1 MALNDKVM
9 FKLGTQAKIDKMIA
23 DKTGYSVGTFY
34 LTKDS
39 DRLYVGQATGLK
51 LLNKS
56 VQVVETTAGLETLT
70 ASWGADAK
78 SHKDDLAYI
87 SGTNVLAYF
96 NGTGWTQINP
106 DHNDQLKSVLIN
118 VEDAVKGAK
127 VTTEVTVGNIVKS
140 DAFTV
145 TGANGA
151 KVEKVKD
158 TNNIKITGDTYT
170 MAVNADTTGGKTND
184 VDIDLTSS
192 LGQAPSKVHLVGGK
206 NVTISKGTANN
217 TINIEAK
224 DTTLSE
230 GVASITS
237 TGKLTV
243 EITDTAAKSVS
254 PNVTLGAYLD
264 DGFHAIGGDAKETK
278 SQWPVY
284 TKAQVDDKFKTLN
297 PMRYRGTLG
306 SSGQHNITTDFK
318 LVDGLTDVSSGDMF
332 LVSGS
337 AKYGTDKTA
346 KSGDILIASGTEND
360 DGVFNGDH
368 PITWN
373 FIPSGDEQALDT
385 QYTFTVDKGTNTMTI
400 YSNLNGAE
408 NNVGKIQLLAG
419 SDIELSTTTNDEDP
433 DVKKGRNQLLTTIA
447 HAALFDA
454 TKNISKSTANLTQ
467 ANNTFNAIKNITVNK
482 NGHVTAIETETVNP
496 ITYTPGPGAVDAID
510 KGVKFSYSLNAGNE
524 AVTDENAYF
533 NLTSTTLSVTAA
545 SSATASVELL
555 WGEF

>member
-9 FKLGTQAKIDKMIA
+9 FKLGTQAKIDEMITK
-23 DKTGYSVGTFY
+23 KTGYSIGTFY

-56 VQVVETTAGLETLT
+56 VQVVETEEGLTALT
-70 ASWGADAK
+70 ASWGTDAL

-87 SGTNVLAYF
+87 SGKNILAYF

-106 DHNDQLKSVLIN
+106 DHNDQLKSVLVNI
-118 VEDAVKGAK
+118 EDTTKGAK
-127 VTTEVTVGNIVKS
+127 VTTEVEVGAITKS
-140 DAFTV
+140 DAFTI

-151 KVEKVKD
+151 KVERVD
-158 TNNIKITGDTYT
+158 GSNIKVTGDTYT
-170 MAVNADTTGGKTND
+170 MAVNADKTND

-192 LGQAPSKVHLVGGK
+192 LGQVASKVHVVGGT
-206 NVTISKGTANN
+206 NVTVSKGTAN
-217 TINIEAK
+217 TINIDAK

-230 GVASITS
+230 GVASITPA
-237 TGKLTV
+237 GELTI
-243 EITDTAAKSVS
+243 EITDTAGKSVS

-264 DGFHAIGGDAKETK
+264 DGFHAIGGNTTETK

-284 TKAQVDDKFKTLN
+284 TKTQVDDKFKTLN

-346 KSGDILIASGTEND
+346 KSGDVLIASGTEND
-360 DGVFNGDH
+360 DGVFDATY

-373 FIPSGDEQALDT
+373 YIPSGDDVALDT
-385 QYTFTVDKGTNTMTI
+385 NYVFTVDKTTNTMTI
-400 YSNLNGAE
+400 YSDVNGDE
-408 NNVGKIQLLAG
+408 NAVGKIQLIAG
-419 SDIELSTTTNDEDP
+419 SDIVLSTTTNDNGDNTG
-433 DVKKGRNQLLTTIA
+433 DKNQLLTTIA
-447 HAALFDA
+447 HAALFDV

-467 ANNTFNAIKNITVNK
+467 TNNTFNAIKNITVNK

-496 ITYTPGPGAVDAID
+496 ITYTPGPGAVESID
-510 KGVKFSYSLNAGNE
+510 NGVKLSYSLNANDE
-524 AVTDENAYF
+524 TVTNENAYF
-533 NLTSTTLSVTAA
+533 NLTSTTLAVTAA

>member
-9 FKLGTQAKIDKMIA
+9 FKLGTQAKIDEMITK
-23 DKTGYSVGTFY
+23 KTGYSVGTFY

-39 DRLYVGQATGLK
+39 DRLYIGQATGLK

-56 VQVVETTAGLETLT
+56 VQVVETEEGLTTLT
-70 ASWGADAK
+70 ASWGADK
-78 SHKDDLAYI
+78 LSHKDDLAYI
-87 SGTNVLAYF
+87 SGKNILAYF

-106 DHNDQLKSVLIN
+106 DHNDQLKSVLVN
-118 VEDAVKGAK
+118 VEDATKGAK
-127 VTTEVTVGNIVKS
+127 VTTEVEVGEITKS
-140 DAFTV
+140 DAFTI

-151 KVEKVKD
+151 KVEKVD
-158 TNNIKITGDTYT
+158 DSNNIKVTGDTYT
-170 MAVNADTTGGKTND
+170 MAVNADKDND

-192 LGQAPSKVHLVGGK
+192 LGQAASKVHIVGGN
-206 NVTISKGTANN
+206 NVTISKGTADN
-217 TINIEAK
+217 TINIAAT

-237 TGKLTV
+237 TGELTV
-243 EITDTAAKSVS
+243 EITDTAGKSVS

-264 DGFHAIGGDAKETK
+264 DGFHAIGGNTTETK

-284 TKAQVDDKFKTLN
+284 TKRQVDDKFKTLN

-306 SSGQHNITTDFK
+306 SSGQHNITADFN

-346 KSGDILIASGTEND
+346 KSGDILIASGTENN
-360 DGVFNGDH
+360 DGVFDSTH

-373 FIPSGDEQALDT
+373 FIPSGDEQRMDT
-385 QYTFTVDKGTNTMTI
+385 QYTFTVDKSTNTMTI
-400 YSNLNGAE
+400 YSNLNGTE
-408 NNVGKIQLLAG
+408 NDVGKIQLLAG
-419 SDIELSTTTNDEDP
+419 SDITLSTTTNDTPTGDG
-433 DVKKGRNQLLTTIA
+433 DKNQLLTTIA

-454 TKNISKSTANLTQ
+454 SKNISKSTANLTQ

-496 ITYTPGPGAVDAID
+496 ITYTPGLGTVEGID
-510 KGVKFSYSLNAGNE
+510 NGVKLSYSLNAGNE
-524 AVTDENAYF
+524 AVTNENAYF

>member
-9 FKLGTQAKIDKMIA
+9 FKLGTQAKIDQMITN
-23 DKTGYSVGTFY
+23 KTGYSVGTFY

-56 VQVVETTAGLETLT
+56 VQVVETEAGLESLT
-70 ASWGADAK
+70 ASWGTDAL

-87 SGTNVLAYF
+87 SGKNILAYF

-106 DHNDQLKSVLIN
+106 DHNDQLKSVLVN
-118 VEDAVKGAK
+118 VEDATKGAK
-127 VTTEVTVGNIVKS
+127 VTTEVEVGAITKS
-140 DAFTV
+140 DAFTI

-151 KVEKVKD
+151 KVERVD
-158 TNNIKITGDTYT
+158 GSNIKVTGDTYT
-170 MAVNADTTGGKTND
+170 MAVNTDKTND

-192 LGQAPSKVHLVGGK
+192 LGQAASKVHVVGGT
-206 NVTISKGTANN
+206 NVTVSKGAANN

-230 GVASITS
+230 GVASITP
-237 TGKLTV
+237 TGELTI
-243 EITDTAAKSVS
+243 EITDTAGKSVS

-264 DGFHAIGGDAKETK
+264 DGFHAIGGNTTKTK

-284 TKAQVDDKFKTLN
+284 TKDQVDDKFKTLN

-346 KSGDILIASGTEND
+346 KSGDVLIASGTEND
-360 DGVFNGDH
+360 NGVFDATY

-373 FIPSGDEQALDT
+373 YIPSGDDVALDT
-385 QYTFTVDKGTNTMTI
+385 NYVFTVDKTTNTMTI
-400 YSNLNGAE
+400 YSDVNGDE
-408 NNVGKIQLLAG
+408 NAVGKIQLIAG
-419 SDIELSTTTNDEDP
+419 SDIVLSTTTNDNGDNTG
-433 DVKKGRNQLLTTIA
+433 DKNQLLTTIA

-467 ANNTFNAIKNITVNK
+467 TSNTFNAIKNITVNK

-496 ITYTPGPGAVDAID
+496 ITYTPGPGAVEGID
-510 KGVKFSYSLNAGNE
+510 NGVKLSYSLNANDE
-524 AVTDENAYF
+524 TVTNENAYF
-533 NLTSTTLSVTAA
+533 NLTSTTLAVTAA

>member
-9 FKLGTQAKIDKMIA
+9 FKLGTQAKIDEMITK
-23 DKTGYSVGTFY
+23 KTGYSIGTFY

-56 VQVVETTAGLETLT
+56 VQVVETEEGLTTLT
-70 ASWGADAK
+70 ASWGADK
-78 SHKDDLAYI
+78 LSHKDDLAYI
-87 SGTNVLAYF
+87 SGKNILAYF

-106 DHNDQLKSVLIN
+106 DHNDQLKSVLVN
-118 VEDAVKGAK
+118 VEDATKGAK
-127 VTTEVTVGNIVKS
+127 VTTEVEVGEITKS
-140 DAFTV
+140 DAFTI

-151 KVEKVKD
+151 KVEKVD
-158 TNNIKITGDTYT
+158 DSNNIKVTGDTYT
-170 MAVNADTTGGKTND
+170 MAVNADKDND

-192 LGQAPSKVHLVGGK
+192 LGQAASKVHIVGGN
-206 NVTISKGTANN
+206 NVTISKGTADN
-217 TINIEAK
+217 TINIAAK

-243 EITDTAAKSVS
+243 EITDTAGKSVS

-264 DGFHAIGGDAKETK
+264 DGFHAIGGNTNETK

-284 TKAQVDDKFKTLN
+284 TKSQVDDKFKTLN

-306 SSGQHNITTDFK
+306 SSGQHNITTDFN
-318 LVDGLTDVSSGDMF
+318 LVDGLTDVSAGDMF

-337 AKYGTDKTA
+337 AKYGTNKTA
-346 KSGDILIASGTEND
+346 NSGDILIASGTENN
-360 DGVFNGDH
+360 DGVFDSTH

-373 FIPSGDEQALDT
+373 FIPSGDEQQLDT
-385 QYTFTVDKGTNTMTI
+385 QYTFTVDKSTNTMTI
-400 YSNLNGAE
+400 YSNLNGTD
-408 NNVGKIQLLAG
+408 NSVGKIQLLAG
-419 SDIELSTTTNDEDP
+419 SDITLSTTTNDTP
-433 DVKKGRNQLLTTIA
+433 DGGGDKNQLLTTIA

-454 TKNISKSTANLTQ
+454 SKNISKSTANLTQ

-496 ITYTPGPGAVDAID
+496 ITYTPGLGTVEGID
-510 KGVKFSYSLNAGNE
+510 NGVKLSYSLNAGNE
-524 AVTDENAYF
+524 AVTNENAYF

>member
-9 FKLGTQAKIDKMIA
+9 FKLGTQAKIDKMIT

-56 VQVVETTAGLETLT
+56 VQVVETEAGLESLT
-70 ASWGADAK
+70 ASWGTDAL

-87 SGTNVLAYF
+87 SGKNILAYF

-106 DHNDQLKSVLIN
+106 DHNDQLKSVLVN
-118 VEDAVKGAK
+118 VEDATKGAK
-127 VTTEVTVGNIVKS
+127 VTTEVEVGAITKS
-140 DAFTV
+140 DAFTI

-151 KVEKVKD
+151 KVERVD
-158 TNNIKITGDTYT
+158 GNNIKVTGDTYT
-170 MAVNADTTGGKTND
+170 MAVNADKTND

-192 LGQAPSKVHLVGGK
+192 LGQAASKVHVVGGT
-206 NVTISKGTANN
+206 NVTVSKGTANN

-230 GVASITS
+230 GVASITPA
-237 TGKLTV
+237 GELTI
-243 EITDTAAKSVS
+243 EITDTAGKSVS

-264 DGFHAIGGDAKETK
+264 DGFHAIGGNTDETK

-284 TKAQVDDKFKTLN
+284 TKDQVDDKFKTLN

-346 KSGDILIASGTEND
+346 KSGDVLIASGTEND
-360 DGVFNGDH
+360 NGVFDATH

-373 FIPSGDEQALDT
+373 YVPSGDDIVLDT
-385 QYTFTVDKGTNTMTI
+385 KYVFTVDKTTNTMTI
-400 YSNLNGAE
+400 YSNVNDNE
-408 NNVGKIQLLAG
+408 NAVGKIQLIAG
-419 SDIELSTTTNDEDP
+419 SDIVLSTTTNDND
-433 DVKKGRNQLLTTIA
+433 DNTGDKNQLLTTIA

-454 TKNISKSTANLTQ
+454 TKNISKSTANLIQTS
-467 ANNTFNAIKNITVNK
+467 NTFNAIKNITVNK
-482 NGHVTAIETETVNP
+482 NGHVTSIETETVNP
-496 ITYTPGPGAVDAID
+496 ITYTPGLGAVEGID
-510 KGVKFSYSLNAGNE
+510 NGVKLSYSLNANDE
-524 AVTDENAYF
+524 NVTNKNAYF
-533 NLTSTTLSVTAA
+533 NLTSTTLAVTAA

>member
-9 FKLGTQAKIDKMIA
+9 FKLGTQAKIDEMITK
-23 DKTGYSVGTFY
+23 KTGYSVGTFY

-56 VQVVETTAGLETLT
+56 VQVVETQAGLETLT
-70 ASWGADAK
+70 ASWGTDAA

-87 SGTNVLAYF
+87 SGQNILAYF
-96 NGTGWTQINP
+96 NGKGWTQINP
-106 DHNDQLKSVLIN
+106 DNNDQLKSVLVN
-118 VEDAVKGAK
+118 VEDATKGAK
-127 VTTEVTVGNIVKS
+127 VTTEVTVGEIVKS
-140 DAFTV
+140 DAFTI

-151 KVEKVKD
+151 KVERVD
-158 TNNIKITGDTYT
+158 GNNIKVTGDTYT

-237 TGKLTV
+237 AGKLTV
-243 EITDTAAKSVS
+243 EITDTAGKSVS

-264 DGFHAIGGDAKETK
+264 DGFHAIGGDTKETK

-284 TKAQVDDKFKTLN
+284 TKDQVDDKFKTLN

-306 SSGQHNITTDFK
+306 DAGQHNITIDFK
-318 LVDGLTDVSSGDMF
+318 LVDGLTDVSAGDMF

-360 DGVFNGDH
+360 DGVFDGDH

-385 QYTFTVDKGTNTMTI
+385 RYIFTVDKSTNTMTI

-454 TKNISKSTANLTQ
+454 TKNISNSTANLIQTK
-467 ANNTFNAIKNITVNK
+467 NTFNAIKNITVNK
-482 NGHVTAIETETVNP
+482 NGHVTAIETETVTP
-496 ITYTPGPGAVDAID
+496 ITYTPGLGAVDAID
-510 KGVKFSYSLNAGNE
+510 NGVKLSYSLNANDE
-524 AVTDENAYF
+524 AVTNKDAYF

>member
-9 FKLGTQAKIDKMIA
+9 FKLGTQAKIDEMITK
-23 DKTGYSVGTFY
+23 KTGYSIGTFY

-39 DRLYVGQATGLK
+39 DRLYIGQATGLK

-56 VQVVETTAGLETLT
+56 VQVVDTEEGLTTLT
-70 ASWGADAK
+70 ASWGADK
-78 SHKDDLAYI
+78 LSHKDDLAYI
-87 SGTNVLAYF
+87 SGKNILAYF

-106 DHNDQLKSVLIN
+106 DHNDQLKSVLVN
-118 VEDAVKGAK
+118 VEDATKGAK
-127 VTTEVTVGNIVKS
+127 VTTEVEVGEITKS
-140 DAFTV
+140 DAFTI

-151 KVEKVKD
+151 KVEKVD
-158 TNNIKITGDTYT
+158 NSNNIKVTGDTYT
-170 MAVNADTTGGKTND
+170 MAVNADKDND

-192 LGQAPSKVHLVGGK
+192 LGQDASKVHIVGGK
-206 NVTISKGTANN
+206 NVTVSKGTGN
-217 TINIEAK
+217 TINIAAT

-230 GVASITS
+230 GVASITP
-237 TGKLTV
+237 TGELTI
-243 EITDTAAKSVS
+243 EITDTAGKSVS

-264 DGFHAIGGDAKETK
+264 DGFHAIGGNTTETK

-284 TKAQVDDKFKTLN
+284 TKRQVDDKFKTLN

-306 SSGQHNITTDFK
+306 SSGQHNITADFN
-318 LVDGLTDVSSGDMF
+318 LVDGLTDVSAGDMF

-346 KSGDILIASGTEND
+346 KSGDILIASGTENN
-360 DGVFNGDH
+360 DGVFDSTH

-373 FIPSGDEQALDT
+373 FIPSGDEQRMDT
-385 QYTFTVDKGTNTMTI
+385 QYTFTVDKSTNTMTI
-400 YSNLNGAE
+400 YSNLNGTE
-408 NNVGKIQLLAG
+408 NDVGKIQLLAG
-419 SDIELSTTTNDEDP
+419 SDITLSTTTNDTP
-433 DVKKGRNQLLTTIA
+433 DGGGDKNQLLTTIA

-454 TKNISKSTANLTQ
+454 SKNISKSTANLTQ

-496 ITYTPGPGAVDAID
+496 ITYTPGLGAVDAID
-510 KGVKFSYSLNAGNE
+510 NGVKFSYSLNAGNE
-524 AVTDENAYF
+524 AVTNENAYF

>member
-9 FKLGTQAKIDKMIA
+9 FKLGTQAKIDEMITK
-23 DKTGYSVGTFY
+23 KTGYSIGTFY

-56 VQVVETTAGLETLT
+56 VQVVETEEGLTTLT
-70 ASWGADAK
+70 ASWGADK
-78 SHKDDLAYI
+78 LSHKDDLAYI
-87 SGTNVLAYF
+87 SGKNILAYF

-106 DHNDQLKSVLIN
+106 DHNDQLKSVLVN
-118 VEDAVKGAK
+118 VEDATKGAK
-127 VTTEVTVGNIVKS
+127 VTTEVEVGEITKS
-140 DAFTV
+140 DAFTI

-151 KVEKVKD
+151 KVEKVD
-158 TNNIKITGDTYT
+158 DSNNIKVTGDTYT
-170 MAVNADTTGGKTND
+170 MAVNADKNND

-192 LGQAPSKVHLVGGK
+192 LGQAASKVHIVGGN
-206 NVTISKGTANN
+206 NVTISKGTADN
-217 TINIEAK
+217 TINIAAK

-237 TGKLTV
+237 TGELTV
-243 EITDTAAKSVS
+243 EITDTAGKSVS

-264 DGFHAIGGDAKETK
+264 DGFHAIGGNTTETK

-284 TKAQVDDKFKTLN
+284 TKRQVDDKFKTLN

-306 SSGQHNITTDFK
+306 SSGQHNITADFN

-346 KSGDILIASGTEND
+346 KSGDILIASGTENN
-360 DGVFNGDH
+360 DGVFDNTH

-373 FIPSGDEQALDT
+373 FIPSGDDQELDT
-385 QYTFTVDKGTNTMTI
+385 QYTFTVDKSTNTMTI
-400 YSNLNGAE
+400 YSNLNGTD
-408 NNVGKIQLLAG
+408 NSVGKIQLLAG
-419 SDIELSTTTNDEDP
+419 SDITLSTTTNDTP
-433 DVKKGRNQLLTTIA
+433 DGGGDKNQLLTTIA

-454 TKNISKSTANLTQ
+454 SKNISKSTANLTQ

-496 ITYTPGPGAVDAID
+496 ITYTPGLGTVEGID
-510 KGVKFSYSLNAGNE
+510 NGVKLSYSLNAGNE
-524 AVTDENAYF
+524 AVTNENAYF

>member
-9 FKLGTQAKIDKMIA
+9 FKLGTQAKIDEMITK
-23 DKTGYSVGTFY
+23 KTGYSVGTFY

-56 VQVVETTAGLETLT
+56 VQVVETEEGLTTLT
-70 ASWGADAK
+70 ARWGTDAL

-87 SGTNVLAYF
+87 SGKNILAYF

-106 DHNDQLKSVLIN
+106 DHNDQLKSVLVN
-118 VEDAVKGAK
+118 VEDATKGVK
-127 VTTEVTVGNIVKS
+127 VTTEVEVGAITKS
-140 DAFTV
+140 DAFTI

-151 KVEKVKD
+151 KVERVD
-158 TNNIKITGDTYT
+158 GSNIKVTGDTYT
-170 MAVNADTTGGKTND
+170 MAVNADKTND

-192 LGQAPSKVHLVGGK
+192 LGQAASKVHVVGGT
-206 NVTISKGTANN
+206 NVTVSKGTAN
-217 TINIEAK
+217 TINIDAK

-230 GVASITS
+230 GVASITPA
-237 TGKLTV
+237 GELTI
-243 EITDTAAKSVS
+243 EITDTAGKSVS

-264 DGFHAIGGDAKETK
+264 DGFHAIGGNTTETK

-284 TKAQVDDKFKTLN
+284 TKTQVDDKFKTLN

-306 SSGQHNITTDFK
+306 PSGQHNITTDFK

-332 LVSGS
+332 LVSGDT
-337 AKYGTDKTA
+337 KYGTDKTA

-360 DGVFNGDH
+360 DGVFDTTH

-373 FIPSGDEQALDT
+373 YIPSGDDAALDT
-385 QYTFTVDKGTNTMTI
+385 NYVFTVDKTTNTMTI
-400 YSNLNGAE
+400 YSDVNGDE
-408 NNVGKIQLLAG
+408 NPVGKIQLIAG
-419 SDIELSTTTNDEDP
+419 SDIVLSTTTNDNGNNTGD
-433 DVKKGRNQLLTTIA
+433 KNQLLTTIA

-467 ANNTFNAIKNITVNK
+467 TNNTFNAIKNITVNK

-496 ITYTPGPGAVDAID
+496 ITYTPGPGAVESID
-510 KGVKFSYSLNAGNE
+510 NGVKLSYSLNANDE
-524 AVTDENAYF
+524 TVTNENAYF
-533 NLTSTTLSVTAA
+533 NLTSTTLAVTAA

>member
-9 FKLGTQAKIDKMIA
+9 FKLGTQAKIDEMITK
-23 DKTGYSVGTFY
+23 KTGYSVGTFY

-56 VQVVETTAGLETLT
+56 VQVVETEEGLTTLT
-70 ASWGADAK
+70 ASWGTDAL

-87 SGTNVLAYF
+87 SGKNILAYF

-106 DHNDQLKSVLIN
+106 DHNDQLKSVLVN
-118 VEDAVKGAK
+118 VEDATKGAK
-127 VTTEVTVGNIVKS
+127 VTTEVEVGAITKS
-140 DAFTV
+140 DAFTI

-151 KVEKVKD
+151 KVERVD
-158 TNNIKITGDTYT
+158 GSNIKVTGDTYT
-170 MAVNADTTGGKTND
+170 MAVNADKTND

-192 LGQAPSKVHLVGGK
+192 LGQAASKVHVVGGT
-206 NVTISKGTANN
+206 NVTVSKGTAN
-217 TINIEAK
+217 TINIDAK

-230 GVASITS
+230 GVASITPA
-237 TGKLTV
+237 GELTI
-243 EITDTAAKSVS
+243 EITDTAGKSVS

-264 DGFHAIGGDAKETK
+264 DGFHAIGGNTIETK

-284 TKAQVDDKFKTLN
+284 TKTQVDDKFKTLN

-306 SSGQHNITTDFK
+306 PSGQHNITTDFK

-332 LVSGS
+332 LVSGDT
-337 AKYGTDKTA
+337 KYGTDKTA

-360 DGVFNGDH
+360 DGVFDTTH

-373 FIPSGDEQALDT
+373 YVPSGDDVALDT
-385 QYTFTVDKGTNTMTI
+385 NYVFTVDKTTNTMTI
-400 YSNLNGAE
+400 YSDVNGDE
-408 NNVGKIQLLAG
+408 NPVGKIQLIAG
-419 SDIELSTTTNDEDP
+419 SDIVLSTTTNDNGNNTGD
-433 DVKKGRNQLLTTIA
+433 KNQLLTTIA

-467 ANNTFNAIKNITVNK
+467 TSNTFNAIKNITVNK

-496 ITYTPGPGAVDAID
+496 ITYTPGPGAVEGID
-510 KGVKFSYSLNAGNE
+510 NGVKLSYSLNANDE
-524 AVTDENAYF
+524 TVTNENAYF
-533 NLTSTTLSVTAA
+533 NLTSTTLAVTAA

>member
-9 FKLGTQAKIDKMIA
+9 FKLGTQAKIDEMITK
-23 DKTGYSVGTFY
+23 KTGYSIGTFY

-56 VQVVETTAGLETLT
+56 VQVVETEEGLTTLT
-70 ASWGADAK
+70 ASWGADK
-78 SHKDDLAYI
+78 LSHKDDLAYI
-87 SGTNVLAYF
+87 SGKNILAYF

-106 DHNDQLKSVLIN
+106 DHNDQLKSVLVN
-118 VEDAVKGAK
+118 VEDATKGAK
-127 VTTEVTVGNIVKS
+127 VTTEVEVGEITKS
-140 DAFTV
+140 DAFTI

-151 KVEKVKD
+151 KVEKVD
-158 TNNIKITGDTYT
+158 DSNNIKVTGDTYT
-170 MAVNADTTGGKTND
+170 MAVNADKDND

-192 LGQAPSKVHLVGGK
+192 LGQAASKVHIVGDN
-206 NVTISKGTANN
+206 NVTISKGTADN
-217 TINIEAK
+217 TINIAAK

-237 TGKLTV
+237 TGELTV
-243 EITDTAAKSVS
+243 EITDTAGKSVS

-264 DGFHAIGGDAKETK
+264 DGFHAIGGNTTETK

-284 TKAQVDDKFKTLN
+284 TKRQVDDKFKTLN

-306 SSGQHNITTDFK
+306 SSGQHNITADFN

-346 KSGDILIASGTEND
+346 KSGDILIASGTENN
-360 DGVFNGDH
+360 DGVFDNTH

-373 FIPSGDEQALDT
+373 FIPSGDDQELDT
-385 QYTFTVDKGTNTMTI
+385 QYTFTVDKSTNTMTI
-400 YSNLNGAE
+400 YSNLNGTD
-408 NNVGKIQLLAG
+408 NSVGKIQLLAG
-419 SDIELSTTTNDEDP
+419 SDITLSTTTNDTP
-433 DVKKGRNQLLTTIA
+433 DGGGDKNQLLTTIA

-454 TKNISKSTANLTQ
+454 SKNISKSTANLTQ

-496 ITYTPGPGAVDAID
+496 VTYTPGLGAVEGID
-510 KGVKFSYSLNAGNE
+510 NGVKLSYSLNAGNE
-524 AVTDENAYF
+524 AVTNENAYF

>member
-9 FKLGTQAKIDKMIA
+9 FKLGTQAKIDEMIIK
-23 DKTGYSVGTFY
+23 KTGYSVGTFY

-56 VQVVETTAGLETLT
+56 VQVVETQAGLETLT
-70 ASWGADAK
+70 ASWGTDAA

-87 SGTNVLAYF
+87 SGQNILAYF
-96 NGTGWTQINP
+96 NGKGWTQINP
-106 DHNDQLKSVLIN
+106 DNNDQLKSVLVN
-118 VEDAVKGAK
+118 VEDATKGAK
-127 VTTEVTVGNIVKS
+127 VTTEVTVGEIVKS
-140 DAFTV
+140 DAFTI

-151 KVEKVKD
+151 KVERVD
-158 TNNIKITGDTYT
+158 GNNIKVTGDTYT

-237 TGKLTV
+237 AGKLTV
-243 EITDTAAKSVS
+243 EITDTAGKSVS

-264 DGFHAIGGDAKETK
+264 DGFHAIGGDTKETK

-284 TKAQVDDKFKTLN
+284 TKDQVDDKFKTLN

-306 SSGQHNITTDFK
+306 DAGQHNITIDFK
-318 LVDGLTDVSSGDMF
+318 LVDGLTDVSAGDMF

-360 DGVFNGDH
+360 DGVFDGDH

-385 QYTFTVDKGTNTMTI
+385 RYIFTVDKSTNTMTI

-454 TKNISKSTANLTQ
+454 TKNISNSTANLIQTK
-467 ANNTFNAIKNITVNK
+467 NTFNAIKNITVNK
-482 NGHVTAIETETVNP
+482 NGHVTAIETETVTP
-496 ITYTPGPGAVDAID
+496 ITYTPGLGAVDAID
-510 KGVKFSYSLNAGNE
+510 NGVKLSYSLNANDE
-524 AVTDENAYF
+524 AVTNKDAYF

>member
-9 FKLGTQAKIDKMIA
+9 FKLGTQAKIDEMITK
-23 DKTGYSVGTFY
+23 KTGYSVGTFY

-39 DRLYVGQATGLK
+39 DRLYIGQATGLK

-56 VQVVETTAGLETLT
+56 VQVVETEEGLTTLT
-70 ASWGADAK
+70 ASWGADK
-78 SHKDDLAYI
+78 LSHKDDLAYI
-87 SGTNVLAYF
+87 SGKNILAYF

-106 DHNDQLKSVLIN
+106 DHNDQLKSVLVN
-118 VEDAVKGAK
+118 VEDATKGAK
-127 VTTEVTVGNIVKS
+127 VTTEVEVGEITKS
-140 DAFTV
+140 DAFTI

-151 KVEKVKD
+151 KVEKVD
-158 TNNIKITGDTYT
+158 DSNNIKVTGDTYT
-170 MAVNADTTGGKTND
+170 MAVNADKDND

-192 LGQAPSKVHLVGGK
+192 LGQAASKVHIVGGN
-206 NVTISKGTANN
+206 NVTISKGTADN
-217 TINIEAK
+217 TINIAAK

-237 TGKLTV
+237 TGELTV
-243 EITDTAAKSVS
+243 EITDTAGKSVS

-264 DGFHAIGGDAKETK
+264 DGFHAIGGNTTETK

-284 TKAQVDDKFKTLN
+284 TKRQVDDKFKTLN

-306 SSGQHNITTDFK
+306 SSGQHNITADFN
-318 LVDGLTDVSSGDMF
+318 LVDGLTDVSAGDMF

-346 KSGDILIASGTEND
+346 KSGDILIASGTENN
-360 DGVFNGDH
+360 DGVFDSTH

-373 FIPSGDEQALDT
+373 FIPSGDDQELDT
-385 QYTFTVDKGTNTMTI
+385 QYTFTVDKSTNTMTI
-400 YSNLNGAE
+400 YSNLNGTD
-408 NNVGKIQLLAG
+408 NSVGKIQLLAG
-419 SDIELSTTTNDEDP
+419 SDITLSTTTNDTP
-433 DVKKGRNQLLTTIA
+433 DGGGDKNQLLTTIA

-454 TKNISKSTANLTQ
+454 SKNISKSTANLTQ

-524 AVTDENAYF
+524 AVTDKDAYF

>member
-9 FKLGTQAKIDKMIA
+9 FKLGTQAKIDEMITK
-23 DKTGYSVGTFY
+23 KTGYSIGTFY

-56 VQVVETTAGLETLT
+56 VQVVETEEGLTTLT
-70 ASWGADAK
+70 ASWGADK
-78 SHKDDLAYI
+78 LSHKDDLAYI
-87 SGTNVLAYF
+87 SGKNILAYF

-106 DHNDQLKSVLIN
+106 DHNDQLKSVLVN
-118 VEDAVKGAK
+118 VEDATKGAK
-127 VTTEVTVGNIVKS
+127 VTTEVEVGEITKS
-140 DAFTV
+140 DAFTI

-151 KVEKVKD
+151 KVEKVD
-158 TNNIKITGDTYT
+158 DSNNIKVTGDTYT
-170 MAVNADTTGGKTND
+170 MAVNADKDND

-192 LGQAPSKVHLVGGK
+192 LGQAASKVHIVGGN
-206 NVTISKGTANN
+206 NVTISKGTADN
-217 TINIEAK
+217 TINIAAK

-237 TGKLTV
+237 TGELTV
-243 EITDTAAKSVS
+243 EITDTAGKSVS

-264 DGFHAIGGDAKETK
+264 DGFHAIGGNTTETK

-284 TKAQVDDKFKTLN
+284 TKRQVDDKFKTLN

-306 SSGQHNITTDFK
+306 SSGQHNITADFN

-346 KSGDILIASGTEND
+346 KSGDILIASGTENN
-360 DGVFNGDH
+360 DGVFDNTH

-373 FIPSGDEQALDT
+373 FIPSDDDQKLNT
-385 QYTFTVDKGTNTMTI
+385 QYTFTVDKSTNTMTI
-400 YSNLNGAE
+400 YSNLNGTD
-408 NNVGKIQLLAG
+408 NSVGKIQLLAG
-419 SDIELSTTTNDEDP
+419 SDITLSTTTNDTP
-433 DVKKGRNQLLTTIA
+433 DGGGDKNQLLTTIA

-454 TKNISKSTANLTQ
+454 SKNISKSTANLTQ

-496 ITYTPGPGAVDAID
+496 VTYTPGLGAVEGID
-510 KGVKFSYSLNAGNE
+510 NGVKLSYSLNAGNE
-524 AVTDENAYF
+524 AVTNENAYF

>member
-9 FKLGTQAKIDKMIA
+9 FKLGTQAKIDKMIT
-23 DKTGYSVGTFY
+23 DKSGYDVGTFY

-56 VQVVETTAGLETLT
+56 VQVVETEAGLESLT
-70 ASWGADAK
+70 ASWGTDAL

-87 SGTNVLAYF
+87 SGKNILAYF
-96 NGTGWTQINP
+96 NGKGWTQINP
-106 DHNDQLKSVLIN
+106 DHNDQLQSVLVN
-118 VEDAVKGAK
+118 VEDATKGAK
-127 VTTEVTVGNIVKS
+127 VTTEVTVGEIVKS
-140 DAFTV
+140 DAVTI

-151 KVEKVKD
+151 KVESA
-158 TNNIKITGDTYT
+158 NNGKTVAITGDTYT
-170 MAVNADTTGGKTND
+170 MAVNADKTND
-184 VDIDLTSS
+184 VDIDLTSA
-192 LGQAPSKVHLVGGK
+192 LGQAPSKVHIVGGT
-206 NVTISKGTANN
+206 NVTVSKGTANN
-217 TINIEAK
+217 TINIDAK

-230 GVASITS
+230 GVASITPA
-237 TGKLTV
+237 GELTI
-243 EITDTAAKSVS
+243 EITDTAGKSVS

-264 DGFHAIGGDAKETK
+264 DGFHAIGGNTTETK

-284 TKAQVDDKFKTLN
+284 TKTQVDDKFKTLN

-346 KSGDILIASGTEND
+346 KSGDVLIASGTEND
-360 DGVFNGDH
+360 NGVFDATY

-373 FIPSGDEQALDT
+373 YIPSGDDAALDT
-385 QYTFTVDKGTNTMTI
+385 NYVFTVDKTTNTMTI
-400 YSNLNGAE
+400 YSDVNGDE
-408 NNVGKIQLLAG
+408 NAVGKIQLIAG
-419 SDIELSTTTNDEDP
+419 SDIVLSTTTNDNGDNTG
-433 DVKKGRNQLLTTIA
+433 DKNQLLTTIA

-467 ANNTFNAIKNITVNK
+467 TNNTFNAIKNITVNK

-496 ITYTPGPGAVDAID
+496 ITYTPGPGAVEGID
-510 KGVKFSYSLNAGNE
+510 NGVKLSYSLNANDE
-524 AVTDENAYF
+524 TVTNENAYF
-533 NLTSTTLSVTAA
+533 NLTSTTLAVTAA

>member
-9 FKLGTQAKIDKMIA
+9 FKLGTQAKIDKMIT
-23 DKTGYSVGTFY
+23 DKTGYSIGTFY

-56 VQVVETTAGLETLT
+56 VQVVETEAGLESLT
-70 ASWGADAK
+70 ASWGTDAL

-87 SGTNVLAYF
+87 SGKNILAYF

-106 DHNDQLKSVLIN
+106 DHNDQLKSVLVN
-118 VEDAVKGAK
+118 VEDATKGAK
-127 VTTEVTVGNIVKS
+127 VTTEVEVGAITKS
-140 DAFTV
+140 DAFTI

-151 KVEKVKD
+151 KVERVD
-158 TNNIKITGDTYT
+158 GNNIKVTGDTYT
-170 MAVNADTTGGKTND
+170 MAVNADKTND

-192 LGQAPSKVHLVGGK
+192 LGQAASKVHVVGGT
-206 NVTISKGTANN
+206 NVTVSKGTANN

-230 GVASITS
+230 GVASITPA
-237 TGKLTV
+237 GELTI
-243 EITDTAAKSVS
+243 EITDTAGKSVS

-264 DGFHAIGGDAKETK
+264 DGFHAIGGNTDETK

-284 TKAQVDDKFKTLN
+284 TKDQVDDKFKTLN

-346 KSGDILIASGTEND
+346 KSGDVLIASGTEND
-360 DGVFNGDH
+360 NGVFDATH

-373 FIPSGDEQALDT
+373 YVPSGDDAALDT
-385 QYTFTVDKGTNTMTI
+385 NYVFTVDKTTNTMTI
-400 YSNLNGAE
+400 YSDVNGDE
-408 NNVGKIQLLAG
+408 NAVGKIQLIAG
-419 SDIELSTTTNDEDP
+419 SDIVVSTTTNDNGNNTGD
-433 DVKKGRNQLLTTIA
+433 KNQLLTTIA

-467 ANNTFNAIKNITVNK
+467 TSNTFNAIKNITVNK

-496 ITYTPGPGAVDAID
+496 ITYTPGPGAVEGID
-510 KGVKFSYSLNAGNE
+510 NGVKLSYSLNANDE
-524 AVTDENAYF
+524 TVTNENAYF
-533 NLTSTTLSVTAA
+533 NLTSTTLAVTAA

>member
-9 FKLGTQAKIDKMIA
+9 FKLGTQAKIDQMITS
-23 DKTGYSVGTFY
+23 KTGYSVGTFY

-56 VQVVETTAGLETLT
+56 VQVVETEAGLESLT
-70 ASWGADAK
+70 ASWGTDAL

-87 SGTNVLAYF
+87 SGKNILAYF
-96 NGTGWTQINP
+96 NGKGWTQINP
-106 DHNDQLKSVLIN
+106 DHNDQLQSVLVN
-118 VEDAVKGAK
+118 VEDATKGAK
-127 VTTEVTVGNIVKS
+127 VTTEITVGDIVKS

-145 TGANGA
+145 AGANGA
-151 KVEKVKD
+151 KVERVD
-158 TNNIKITGDTYT
+158 GNNIKVTGDTYT
-170 MAVNADTTGGKTND
+170 MTVNADKTND

-192 LGQAPSKVHLVGGK
+192 LGQAPSKVHLVGGN
-206 NVTISKGTANN
+206 NVTVSKGTADN
-217 TINIEAK
+217 TINIAAR
-224 DTTLSE
+224 DTTLSA
-230 GVASITS
+230 GVSSIDN
-237 TGKLTV
+237 TGKLTI
-243 EITDTAAKSVS
+243 EFSDTAGNNPST
-254 PNVTLGAYLD
+254 NVTLGAYLD
-264 DGFHAIGGDAKETK
+264 DGFHAIGGKANETK

-284 TKAQVDDKFKTLN
+284 TKSQVDDKFKTLN

-306 SSGQHNITTDFK
+306 DAGQHNITTDFK
-318 LVDGLTDVSSGDMF
+318 LVDGLTDVSAGDMF

-337 AKYGTDKTA
+337 AKYETGKSA

-360 DGVFNGDH
+360 DGVFDSTH

-373 FIPSGDEQALDT
+373 FIPSGDEQTLDT
-385 QYTFTVDKGTNTMTI
+385 QYTFTVDKSTNTMTI

-433 DVKKGRNQLLTTIA
+433 DIKKGRNQLLTTIA

-510 KGVKFSYSLNAGNE
+510 KGVKFSYSLKAGDE

-533 NLTSTTLSVTAA
+533 NLTSTTLSVTAT

>member
-39 DRLYVGQATGLK
+39 DRLYIGQATGLK

-56 VQVVETTAGLETLT
+56 VQVVETEAGLESLT
-70 ASWGADAK
+70 ASWGTDAR

-87 SGTNVLAYF
+87 SGKNILAYF

-106 DHNDQLKSVLIN
+106 DHNDQLQSVLVN
-118 VEDAVKGAK
+118 VEDAIKGAK
-127 VTTEVTVGNIVKS
+127 VTTEVTVGSIVKS
-140 DAFTV
+140 DTFTV

-151 KVEKVKD
+151 KVERVD
-158 TNNIKITGDTYT
+158 GNNIKITGDTYT
-170 MAVNADTTGGKTND
+170 MAVNADKTND

-192 LGQAPSKVHLVGGK
+192 LGQAPSKVHLVGGN
-206 NVTISKGTANN
+206 NVTVSKGTADN
-217 TINIEAK
+217 TINIAAT

-230 GVASITS
+230 GVSSIDN
-237 TGKLTV
+237 TGKLTI
-243 EITDTAAKSVS
+243 EFSDTAGNNPST
-254 PNVTLGAYLD
+254 NVTLGAYLD
-264 DGFHAIGGDAKETK
+264 DGFHAIGGNTEETK

-284 TKAQVDDKFKTLN
+284 TKNQVDDKFKTLN

-306 SSGQHNITTDFK
+306 SSGQHDITTDFN

-337 AKYGTDKTA
+337 AKYGTGKTA

-360 DGVFNGDH
+360 DGVFDGTH

-385 QYTFTVDKGTNTMTI
+385 QYTFTVDKSTNTMTI
-400 YSNLNGAE
+400 YSSLNGTE

-419 SDIELSTTTNDEDP
+419 SDITLSTTTNDTPTGGGD
-433 DVKKGRNQLLTTIA
+433 KNQLLTTIA

-467 ANNTFNAIKNITVNK
+467 ASNTFNAIKNITVNK

>member
-9 FKLGTQAKIDKMIA
+9 FKLGTQAKIDQMITN
-23 DKTGYSVGTFY
+23 KTGYSVGTFY

-56 VQVVETTAGLETLT
+56 VQVVETEAGLESLT
-70 ASWGADAK
+70 ASWGTDAL

-87 SGTNVLAYF
+87 SGKNILAYF

-106 DHNDQLKSVLIN
+106 DHNDQLKSVLVN
-118 VEDAVKGAK
+118 VEDATKGAK
-127 VTTEVTVGNIVKS
+127 VTTEVEVGAITKS
-140 DAFTV
+140 DAFTI

-151 KVEKVKD
+151 KVERVD
-158 TNNIKITGDTYT
+158 GSNIKVTGDTYT
-170 MAVNADTTGGKTND
+170 MAVNTDKTND

-192 LGQAPSKVHLVGGK
+192 LGQAASKVHVVGGT
-206 NVTISKGTANN
+206 NVTVSKGAANN

-230 GVASITS
+230 GVASITP
-237 TGKLTV
+237 TGELTI
-243 EITDTAAKSVS
+243 EITDTAGKSVS

-264 DGFHAIGGDAKETK
+264 DGFHAIGGNTTETK

-284 TKAQVDDKFKTLN
+284 TKDQVDDKFKTLN

-346 KSGDILIASGTEND
+346 KSGDVLIASGTEND
-360 DGVFNGDH
+360 NGVFDVTY

-373 FIPSGDEQALDT
+373 YIPSGDDVALDT
-385 QYTFTVDKGTNTMTI
+385 NYVFTVDKTTNTMTI
-400 YSNLNGAE
+400 YSDVNGDE
-408 NNVGKIQLLAG
+408 NAVGKIQLIAG
-419 SDIELSTTTNDEDP
+419 SDIVLSTTTNDNGDNTG
-433 DVKKGRNQLLTTIA
+433 DKNQLLTTIA

-467 ANNTFNAIKNITVNK
+467 TSNTFNAIKNITVNK
-482 NGHVTAIETETVNP
+482 NGHVTAIETETVNS
-496 ITYTPGPGAVDAID
+496 ITYTPGPGAVEGID
-510 KGVKFSYSLNAGNE
+510 NGVKLSYSLNANDE
-524 AVTDENAYF
+524 TVTNENAYF
-533 NLTSTTLSVTAA
+533 NLTSTTLAVTAA

>member
-9 FKLGTQAKIDKMIA
+9 FKLGTQAKIDEMITK
-23 DKTGYSVGTFY
+23 KTGYSVGTFY

-39 DRLYVGQATGLK
+39 DRLYIGQATGLK

-56 VQVVETTAGLETLT
+56 VQVVDTEEGLTTLT
-70 ASWGADAK
+70 ASWGADK
-78 SHKDDLAYI
+78 LSHKDDLAYI
-87 SGTNVLAYF
+87 SGKNILAYF

-106 DHNDQLKSVLIN
+106 DHNDQLKSVLVN
-118 VEDAVKGAK
+118 VEDATKGVK
-127 VTTEVTVGNIVKS
+127 VTTEVEVGEITKS
-140 DAFTV
+140 DAFTI

-151 KVEKVKD
+151 KVEKVD
-158 TNNIKITGDTYT
+158 NSNNIKVTGDTYT
-170 MAVNADTTGGKTND
+170 MAVNADKDND

-192 LGQAPSKVHLVGGK
+192 LGQDASKVHIVGGK
-206 NVTISKGTANN
+206 NVTVSKGTGN
-217 TINIEAK
+217 TINIAAK

-237 TGKLTV
+237 TGELTV
-243 EITDTAAKSVS
+243 EITDTAGKSVS

-264 DGFHAIGGDAKETK
+264 DGFHAIGGNITETK
-278 SQWPVY
+278 SQWPIY
-284 TKAQVDDKFKTLN
+284 TKRQVDDKFKTLN

-306 SSGQHNITTDFK
+306 SSGQHNITADFN
-318 LVDGLTDVSSGDMF
+318 LVDGLTDVSAGDMF

-346 KSGDILIASGTEND
+346 KSGDILIASGTENN
-360 DGVFNGDH
+360 DGVFDSTH

-373 FIPSGDEQALDT
+373 FIPSGDDQELDT
-385 QYTFTVDKGTNTMTI
+385 QYTFTVDKSTNTMTI
-400 YSNLNGAE
+400 YSNLNGTD
-408 NNVGKIQLLAG
+408 NSVGKIQLLAG
-419 SDIELSTTTNDEDP
+419 SDITLSTTTNDTP
-433 DVKKGRNQLLTTIA
+433 DGGGKKNQLLTTIA

-454 TKNISKSTANLTQ
+454 SKNISKSTANLTQ

-496 ITYTPGPGAVDAID
+496 ITYTPGPGAVEGID
-510 KGVKFSYSLNAGNE
+510 NGVKLSYSLNAGNE

>member
-9 FKLGTQAKIDKMIA
+9 FKLGTQAKIDKMIT

-56 VQVVETTAGLETLT
+56 VQVVETDAGLESLT
-70 ASWGADAK
+70 ASWGTDAL

-87 SGTNVLAYF
+87 SGKNILAYF

-106 DHNDQLKSVLIN
+106 DHNDQLKSVLVN
-118 VEDAVKGAK
+118 VEDATKGAK
-127 VTTEVTVGNIVKS
+127 VTTEVEVGKITKS
-140 DAFTV
+140 DAFTI

-151 KVEKVKD
+151 KVERVD
-158 TNNIKITGDTYT
+158 GNNIKVTGDTYT
-170 MAVNADTTGGKTND
+170 MAVNADKTND
-184 VDIDLTSS
+184 VDIDLISS
-192 LGQAPSKVHLVGGK
+192 LGQAASKVHVVGGT
-206 NVTISKGTANN
+206 NVTVSKGTANN

-230 GVASITS
+230 GVASITPA
-237 TGKLTV
+237 GELTI
-243 EITDTAAKSVS
+243 EITDTAGKSVS

-264 DGFHAIGGDAKETK
+264 DGFHAIGGNTDETK

-284 TKAQVDDKFKTLN
+284 TKDQVDDKFKTLN

-346 KSGDILIASGTEND
+346 KSGDVLIASGTEND
-360 DGVFNGDH
+360 NGVFDATH

-373 FIPSGDEQALDT
+373 YVPSGDDTVLDT
-385 QYTFTVDKGTNTMTI
+385 NYVFTVDKTTNTMTI
-400 YSNLNGAE
+400 YSDVNGDE
-408 NNVGKIQLLAG
+408 NAVGKIQLIAG
-419 SDIELSTTTNDEDP
+419 SDIVLSTTTNDND
-433 DVKKGRNQLLTTIA
+433 DNTGDKNQLLTTIA

-467 ANNTFNAIKNITVNK
+467 TSNTFNAIKNITVNK
-482 NGHVTAIETETVNP
+482 NGHVTSIETETVNP
-496 ITYTPGPGAVDAID
+496 ITYTPGLGAVEGID
-510 KGVKFSYSLNAGNE
+510 NGVKLSYSLNANDE
-524 AVTDENAYF
+524 TVTNENAYF
-533 NLTSTTLSVTAA
+533 NLTSTTLAVTAA

>member
-9 FKLGTQAKIDKMIA
+9 FKLGTQAKIDEMITK
-23 DKTGYSVGTFY
+23 KTGYSIGTFY

-56 VQVVETTAGLETLT
+56 VQVVETEEGLTALT
-70 ASWGADAK
+70 ASWGTDAL

-87 SGTNVLAYF
+87 SGKNILAYF

-106 DHNDQLKSVLIN
+106 DNNDQLKSVLVNI
-118 VEDAVKGAK
+118 EDATKGAK
-127 VTTEVTVGNIVKS
+127 VTTEVEVGAITKS
-140 DAFTV
+140 DAFTI

-151 KVEKVKD
+151 KVERVD
-158 TNNIKITGDTYT
+158 GSNIKVTGDTYT
-170 MAVNADTTGGKTND
+170 MAVNADKTND

-192 LGQAPSKVHLVGGK
+192 LGQAASKVHVVGGT
-206 NVTISKGTANN
+206 NVTVSKGTAN

-230 GVASITS
+230 GVASITPA
-237 TGKLTV
+237 GELTI
-243 EITDTAAKSVS
+243 EITDTAGKSVS

-264 DGFHAIGGDAKETK
+264 DGFHAIGGNSEETK

-284 TKAQVDDKFKTLN
+284 TKTQVDDKFKTLN

-346 KSGDILIASGTEND
+346 KSGDVLIASGTEND
-360 DGVFNGDH
+360 NGVFDATH

-373 FIPSGDEQALDT
+373 YVPSGDDVALDT
-385 QYTFTVDKGTNTMTI
+385 NYVFTVDKTTNTMTI
-400 YSNLNGAE
+400 YSDVNGDE
-408 NNVGKIQLLAG
+408 NAVGKIQLIAG
-419 SDIELSTTTNDEDP
+419 SDIVVSTTTNDNGNNTGD
-433 DVKKGRNQLLTTIA
+433 KNQLLTTIA

-467 ANNTFNAIKNITVNK
+467 TSNTFNAIKNITVNK
-482 NGHVTAIETETVNP
+482 NGHVTSIETETVNP
-496 ITYTPGPGAVDAID
+496 ITYTPGPGAVEGID
-510 KGVKFSYSLNAGNE
+510 NGVKLSYSLNANDE
-524 AVTDENAYF
+524 TVTNENAYF
-533 NLTSTTLSVTAA
+533 NLTSTTLAVTAT

>member
-9 FKLGTQAKIDKMIA
+9 FKLGTQAKIDKMIT

-56 VQVVETTAGLETLT
+56 VQVVETEAGLESLT
-70 ASWGADAK
+70 ASWGTDAL

-87 SGTNVLAYF
+87 SGKNILAYF

-106 DHNDQLKSVLIN
+106 DHNDQLKSVLVN
-118 VEDAVKGAK
+118 VEDATKGAK
-127 VTTEVTVGNIVKS
+127 VTTEVEVGAITKS
-140 DAFTV
+140 DAFTI

-151 KVEKVKD
+151 KVERVD
-158 TNNIKITGDTYT
+158 GNNIKVTGDTYT
-170 MAVNADTTGGKTND
+170 MAVNADKTND

-192 LGQAPSKVHLVGGK
+192 LGQAASKVHVVGGT
-206 NVTISKGTANN
+206 NVTVSKGTANN

-230 GVASITS
+230 GVASITPA
-237 TGKLTV
+237 GELTI
-243 EITDTAAKSVS
+243 EITDTAGKSVS

-264 DGFHAIGGDAKETK
+264 DGFHAIGGNTDETK

-284 TKAQVDDKFKTLN
+284 TKDQVDDKFKTLN

-346 KSGDILIASGTEND
+346 KSGDVLIASGTEND
-360 DGVFNGDH
+360 NGVFDATH

-373 FIPSGDEQALDT
+373 YVPSGDDTVLDT
-385 QYTFTVDKGTNTMTI
+385 NYVFTVDKTTNTMTI
-400 YSNLNGAE
+400 YSDVNGDE
-408 NNVGKIQLLAG
+408 NAVGKIQLIAG
-419 SDIELSTTTNDEDP
+419 SDIVLSTTTNDNGNNTGD
-433 DVKKGRNQLLTTIA
+433 KNQLLTTIA

-454 TKNISKSTANLTQ
+454 TKNIGKSTANLTQ
-467 ANNTFNAIKNITVNK
+467 TSNTFNAIKNITVNK

-496 ITYTPGPGAVDAID
+496 ITYTPGPGAVEGID
-510 KGVKFSYSLNAGNE
+510 NGVKLSYSLNANDE
-524 AVTDENAYF
+524 TVTNENAYF
-533 NLTSTTLSVTAA
+533 NLTSTTLAVTAA
-545 SSATASVELL
+545 SSATTSVELL

>member
-9 FKLGTQAKIDKMIA
+9 FKLGTQAKIDEMITK
-23 DKTGYSVGTFY
+23 KTGYSIGTFY

-56 VQVVETTAGLETLT
+56 VQVVETEEGLQTLT
-70 ASWGADAK
+70 ASWGTDAL

-87 SGTNVLAYF
+87 SGKNILAYF

-106 DHNDQLKSVLIN
+106 DHNDQLKSVLVN
-118 VEDAVKGAK
+118 VEDATKGAK
-127 VTTEVTVGNIVKS
+127 VTTEVEVGAITKS
-140 DAFTV
+140 DAFTI

-151 KVEKVKD
+151 KVERVD
-158 TNNIKITGDTYT
+158 GSNIKVTGDTYT
-170 MAVNADTTGGKTND
+170 MAVNADKTND

-192 LGQAPSKVHLVGGK
+192 LGQAASKVHIVGGT
-206 NVTISKGTANN
+206 NVTVSKGTAN
-217 TINIEAK
+217 TINIDAK

-230 GVASITS
+230 GVASITPA
-237 TGKLTV
+237 GELTI
-243 EITDTAAKSVS
+243 EITDTAGKSVS

-264 DGFHAIGGDAKETK
+264 DGFHAIGGNTTETK

-284 TKAQVDDKFKTLN
+284 TKTQVDDKFKTLN

-318 LVDGLTDVSSGDMF
+318 LVDGLADVSSGDMF

-346 KSGDILIASGTEND
+346 KSGDVLIASGTEND
-360 DGVFNGDH
+360 DGVFDATH

-373 FIPSGDEQALDT
+373 YVPSGDDVALDT
-385 QYTFTVDKGTNTMTI
+385 NYVFTVDKTTNTMTI
-400 YSNLNGAE
+400 YSDVNGDE
-408 NNVGKIQLLAG
+408 NAVGKIQLIAG
-419 SDIELSTTTNDEDP
+419 SDIVLSTTTNDNGDNTG
-433 DVKKGRNQLLTTIA
+433 DKNQLLTTIA

-467 ANNTFNAIKNITVNK
+467 TSNTFNAIKNITVNK

-496 ITYTPGPGAVDAID
+496 ITYTPGPGTVEGID
-510 KGVKFSYSLNAGNE
+510 NGVKLSYSLNANDE
-524 AVTDENAYF
+524 TVTHENAYF
-533 NLTSTTLSVTAA
+533 NLTSTTLAVTAA

>member
-9 FKLGTQAKIDKMIA
+9 FKLGTQAKIDKMIT

-56 VQVVETTAGLETLT
+56 VQVVETEAGLESLT
-70 ASWGADAK
+70 ASWGTDAL

-87 SGTNVLAYF
+87 SGKNILAYF

-106 DHNDQLKSVLIN
+106 DHNDQLKSVLVN
-118 VEDAVKGAK
+118 VEDATKGAK
-127 VTTEVTVGNIVKS
+127 VTTEVEVGAITKS
-140 DAFTV
+140 DAFTI

-151 KVEKVKD
+151 KVERVD
-158 TNNIKITGDTYT
+158 GNNIKVTGDTYT
-170 MAVNADTTGGKTND
+170 MAVNADKTND

-192 LGQAPSKVHLVGGK
+192 LGQAASKVHVVGGT
-206 NVTISKGTANN
+206 NVTVSKGTANN

-230 GVASITS
+230 GVASITPA
-237 TGKLTV
+237 GELTI
-243 EITDTAAKSVS
+243 EITDTAGKSVS

-264 DGFHAIGGDAKETK
+264 DGFHAIGGNTDETK

-284 TKAQVDDKFKTLN
+284 TKDQVDDKFKTLN

-318 LVDGLTDVSSGDMF
+318 LVDGLTDASSGDMF

-346 KSGDILIASGTEND
+346 KSGDVLIASGTEND
-360 DGVFNGDH
+360 NGVFDATH

-373 FIPSGDEQALDT
+373 YVPSGDDTVLDT
-385 QYTFTVDKGTNTMTI
+385 NYVFTVDKTTNTMTI
-400 YSNLNGAE
+400 YSDVNGDE
-408 NNVGKIQLLAG
+408 NAVGKIQLIAG
-419 SDIELSTTTNDEDP
+419 SDIVLSTTTNDNGNNTGD
-433 DVKKGRNQLLTTIA
+433 KNQLLTTIA

-454 TKNISKSTANLTQ
+454 TKNIGKSTANLTQ
-467 ANNTFNAIKNITVNK
+467 TSNTFNAIKNITVNK

-496 ITYTPGPGAVDAID
+496 ITYTPGPGAVEGID
-510 KGVKFSYSLNAGNE
+510 NGVKLSYSLNANDE
-524 AVTDENAYF
+524 TVTNENAYF
-533 NLTSTTLSVTAA
+533 NLTSTTLAVTAA
-545 SSATASVELL
+545 SSATTSVELL

>member
-9 FKLGTQAKIDKMIA
+9 FKLGTQAKIDEMITK
-23 DKTGYSVGTFY
+23 KTGYSIGTFY

-56 VQVVETTAGLETLT
+56 VQVVETEEGLTTLT
-70 ASWGADAK
+70 ASWGADK
-78 SHKDDLAYI
+78 LSHKDDLAYI
-87 SGTNVLAYF
+87 SGKNILAYF

-106 DHNDQLKSVLIN
+106 DHNDQLKSVLVN
-118 VEDAVKGAK
+118 VEDATKGAK
-127 VTTEVTVGNIVKS
+127 VTTEVEVGEITKS
-140 DAFTV
+140 DAFTI

-151 KVEKVKD
+151 KVEKVD
-158 TNNIKITGDTYT
+158 DSNNIKVTGDTYT
-170 MAVNADTTGGKTND
+170 MAVNADKDND

-192 LGQAPSKVHLVGGK
+192 LGQAASKVHIVGGN
-206 NVTISKGTANN
+206 NVTISKGTADN
-217 TINIEAK
+217 TINIAAK

-237 TGKLTV
+237 TGELTV
-243 EITDTAAKSVS
+243 EITDTAGKSVS

-264 DGFHAIGGDAKETK
+264 DGFHAIGGNTTETK

-284 TKAQVDDKFKTLN
+284 TKRQVDDKFKTLN

-306 SSGQHNITTDFK
+306 SSGQHNITADFN

-346 KSGDILIASGTEND
+346 KSGDILIASGTENN
-360 DGVFNGDH
+360 DGVFDNTH

-373 FIPSGDEQALDT
+373 FIPSGDDQELDT
-385 QYTFTVDKGTNTMTI
+385 QYTFTVDKSTNTMTI
-400 YSNLNGAE
+400 YSNLNGTD
-408 NNVGKIQLLAG
+408 NSVGKIQLLAG
-419 SDIELSTTTNDEDP
+419 SDITLSTTTNDTP
-433 DVKKGRNQLLTTIA
+433 DGGGDKNQLLTTIA

-454 TKNISKSTANLTQ
+454 SKNISKSTANLTQ

-496 ITYTPGPGAVDAID
+496 ITYTPGLGTVEGID
-510 KGVKFSYSLNAGNE
+510 NGVKLSYSLNAGNE
-524 AVTDENAYF
+524 AVTNENAYF

>member
-9 FKLGTQAKIDKMIA
+9 FKLGTQAKIDEMITK
-23 DKTGYSVGTFY
+23 KTGYSIGTFY

-56 VQVVETTAGLETLT
+56 VQVVETEEGLTTLT
-70 ASWGADAK
+70 ASWGADK
-78 SHKDDLAYI
+78 LSHKDDLAYI
-87 SGTNVLAYF
+87 SGKNILAYF

-106 DHNDQLKSVLIN
+106 DHNDQLKSVLVN
-118 VEDAVKGAK
+118 VEDATKGAK
-127 VTTEVTVGNIVKS
+127 VTTEVEVGEITKS
-140 DAFTV
+140 DAFTI

-151 KVEKVKD
+151 KVEKVD
-158 TNNIKITGDTYT
+158 DSNNIKVTGDTYT
-170 MAVNADTTGGKTND
+170 MAVNADKDND

-192 LGQAPSKVHLVGGK
+192 LGQAASKVHIVGGN
-206 NVTISKGTANN
+206 NVTISKGTADN
-217 TINIEAK
+217 TINIAAK

-237 TGKLTV
+237 TGELTV
-243 EITDTAAKSVS
+243 EITDTAGKSVS

-264 DGFHAIGGDAKETK
+264 DGFHAIGGNTTETK

-284 TKAQVDDKFKTLN
+284 TKRQVDDKFKTLN

-306 SSGQHNITTDFK
+306 SSGQHNITTDFN
-318 LVDGLTDVSSGDMF
+318 LVDGLTDVSAGDMF

-346 KSGDILIASGTEND
+346 KSGDILIASGTENN
-360 DGVFNGDH
+360 DGVFDNTH

-373 FIPSGDEQALDT
+373 FIPSGDDQELDT
-385 QYTFTVDKGTNTMTI
+385 QYTFTVDKSTNTMTI
-400 YSNLNGAE
+400 YSNLNGTE
-408 NNVGKIQLLAG
+408 DNVGKIQLLAG
-419 SDIELSTTTNDEDP
+419 SDITLSTTTNDTP
-433 DVKKGRNQLLTTIA
+433 DGGGDKNQLLTTIA

-454 TKNISKSTANLTQ
+454 SKNISKSTANLTQ

-496 ITYTPGPGAVDAID
+496 ITYTPGLGAVEGID
-510 KGVKFSYSLNAGNE
+510 NGVKLSYSLNAGNE
-524 AVTDENAYF
+524 AVTNENAYF

>member
-9 FKLGTQAKIDKMIA
+9 FKLGTQAKIDEMITK
-23 DKTGYSVGTFY
+23 KTGYSIGTFY

-56 VQVVETTAGLETLT
+56 VQVVETEEGLTTLT
-70 ASWGADAK
+70 ASWGADK
-78 SHKDDLAYI
+78 LSHKDDLAYI
-87 SGTNVLAYF
+87 SGKNILAYF

-106 DHNDQLKSVLIN
+106 DHNDQLKSVLVN
-118 VEDAVKGAK
+118 VEDATKGAK
-127 VTTEVTVGNIVKS
+127 VTTEVEVGEITKS
-140 DAFTV
+140 DAFTI

-151 KVEKVKD
+151 KVEKVD
-158 TNNIKITGDTYT
+158 DSNNIKVTGDTYT
-170 MAVNADTTGGKTND
+170 MAVNADKDND

-192 LGQAPSKVHLVGGK
+192 LGQDASKVHIVGGK
-206 NVTISKGTANN
+206 NVTVSKGTGN
-217 TINIEAK
+217 TINIAAA

-230 GVASITS
+230 GVASITP
-237 TGKLTV
+237 TGELTI
-243 EITDTAAKSVS
+243 EITDTAGKSVS

-264 DGFHAIGGDAKETK
+264 DGFHAIGGNTNETK

-284 TKAQVDDKFKTLN
+284 TKSQVDDKFKTLN

-306 SSGQHNITTDFK
+306 SSGQHNITADFN

-337 AKYGTDKTA
+337 AKYGTSKTA
-346 KSGDILIASGTEND
+346 NSGDILIASGTEND
-360 DGVFNGDH
+360 DGVFDATH

-373 FIPSGDEQALDT
+373 FIPSGDEQRMDT
-385 QYTFTVDKGTNTMTI
+385 QYKFTVDKSTNTMTI
-400 YSNLNGAE
+400 SSNLNGTE
-408 NNVGKIQLLAG
+408 NDVGKIQLLAG
-419 SDIELSTTTNDEDP
+419 SDIILSTTTNDTPTGDG
-433 DVKKGRNQLLTTIA
+433 DKNQLLTTIA

-496 ITYTPGPGAVDAID
+496 ITYTPGLGAVDAID
-510 KGVKFSYSLNAGNE
+510 NGVKFSYSLNAGNE
-524 AVTDENAYF
+524 AVTDKNAYF

>member
-9 FKLGTQAKIDKMIA
+9 FKLGTQAKIDQMITS
-23 DKTGYSVGTFY
+23 KTGYSVGTFY

-56 VQVVETTAGLETLT
+56 VQVVGTEAELSQLT
-70 ASWGADAK
+70 DSWGTDAA

-87 SGTNVLAYF
+87 SGKNVLAYF
-96 NGTGWTQINP
+96 NGKGWTQINP
-106 DHNDQLKSVLIN
+106 DHNDQLQSVIVN
-118 VEDAVKGAK
+118 VGDATKGAK
-127 VTTEVTVGNIVKS
+127 VTTEVTVGEIVKS

-145 TGANGA
+145 TGANGV
-151 KVEKVKD
+151 KVEGVD
-158 TNNIKITGDTYT
+158 GNNIEVTGDTYT

-243 EITDTAAKSVS
+243 EITDTAGKSVS

-264 DGFHAIGGDAKETK
+264 DGFHAIGGNTTETK

-284 TKAQVDDKFKTLN
+284 TKTQVDDKFKTLN

-318 LVDGLTDVSSGDMF
+318 LVDDLADVSSGDMF

-346 KSGDILIASGTEND
+346 KSGDVLIASGTEND
-360 DGVFNGDH
+360 DGVFDATH

-373 FIPSGDEQALDT
+373 YVPSGDDVALDT
-385 QYTFTVDKGTNTMTI
+385 NYVFTVDKTTNTMTI
-400 YSNLNGAE
+400 YSDVNGDQNA
-408 NNVGKIQLLAG
+408 VGKIQLIAG
-419 SDIELSTTTNDEDP
+419 SDIVLSTTTNDNGDNTG
-433 DVKKGRNQLLTTIA
+433 DKNQLLTTIA

-467 ANNTFNAIKNITVNK
+467 TSNTFNAIKNITVNK

-496 ITYTPGPGAVDAID
+496 ITYTPGPGTVEGID
-510 KGVKFSYSLNAGNE
+510 NGVKLSYSLNANDE
-524 AVTDENAYF
+524 AVTHGNAYF
-533 NLTSTTLSVTAA
+533 NLTSTTLAVTAA

>member
-9 FKLGTQAKIDKMIA
+9 FKLGTQAKIDEMITK
-23 DKTGYSVGTFY
+23 KTGYSVGTFY

-56 VQVVETTAGLETLT
+56 VQVVETEEGLTTLT
-70 ASWGADAK
+70 ASWGTDAL

-87 SGTNVLAYF
+87 SGKNILAYF

-106 DHNDQLKSVLIN
+106 DHNDQLKSVLVN
-118 VEDAVKGAK
+118 VEDATKGAK
-127 VTTEVTVGNIVKS
+127 VTTEVEVGAITKS
-140 DAFTV
+140 DAFTI

-151 KVEKVKD
+151 KVERVD
-158 TNNIKITGDTYT
+158 GSNIKITGDTYT
-170 MAVNADTTGGKTND
+170 MAVNADKTND

-192 LGQAPSKVHLVGGK
+192 LGQAASKVHIVGGT
-206 NVTISKGTANN
+206 NVTVSKGTAN
-217 TINIEAK
+217 TINIDAK

-230 GVASITS
+230 GVASITPA
-237 TGKLTV
+237 GELTI
-243 EITDTAAKSVS
+243 EITDTAGKSVS

-264 DGFHAIGGDAKETK
+264 DGFHAIGGNTTETK

-284 TKAQVDDKFKTLN
+284 TKTQVDDKFKTLN

-346 KSGDILIASGTEND
+346 KSGDVLIASGTEND
-360 DGVFNGDH
+360 NGVFDATY

-373 FIPSGDEQALDT
+373 YIPSGDDVALDT
-385 QYTFTVDKGTNTMTI
+385 NYVFTVDKTTNTMTI
-400 YSNLNGAE
+400 YSDVNGDE
-408 NNVGKIQLLAG
+408 NAVGKIQLIAG
-419 SDIELSTTTNDEDP
+419 SDIVLSTTTNDNGDNTG
-433 DVKKGRNQLLTTIA
+433 DKNQLLTTIA

-467 ANNTFNAIKNITVNK
+467 TNNTFNAIKNITVNK

-496 ITYTPGPGAVDAID
+496 ITYTPGPGAVEGID
-510 KGVKFSYSLNAGNE
+510 NGVKLSYSLNANDE
-524 AVTDENAYF
+524 TVTNENAYF
-533 NLTSTTLSVTAA
+533 NLTSTTLAVTAA

>member
-9 FKLGTQAKIDKMIA
+9 FKLGTQAKIDKMIT

-56 VQVVETTAGLETLT
+56 VQVVETEAGLESLT
-70 ASWGADAK
+70 ASWGTDAL

-87 SGTNVLAYF
+87 SGKNILAYF

-106 DHNDQLKSVLIN
+106 DHNDQLKSVLVN
-118 VEDAVKGAK
+118 VEDATKGAK
-127 VTTEVTVGNIVKS
+127 VTTEVEVGAITKS
-140 DAFTV
+140 DAFTI

-151 KVEKVKD
+151 KVERVD
-158 TNNIKITGDTYT
+158 GNNIKVTGDTYT
-170 MAVNADTTGGKTND
+170 MAVNADKTND

-192 LGQAPSKVHLVGGK
+192 LGQAASKVHVVGGT
-206 NVTISKGTANN
+206 NVTVSKGTANN

-230 GVASITS
+230 GVASITPA
-237 TGKLTV
+237 GELTI
-243 EITDTAAKSVS
+243 EITDTAGKSVS

-264 DGFHAIGGDAKETK
+264 DGFHAIGGNTDETK

-284 TKAQVDDKFKTLN
+284 TKDQVDDKFKTLN

-346 KSGDILIASGTEND
+346 KSGDVLIASGTEND
-360 DGVFNGDH
+360 NGVFDATH

-373 FIPSGDEQALDT
+373 YVPSGDDTVLDT
-385 QYTFTVDKGTNTMTI
+385 NYVFTVDKTTNTMTI
-400 YSNLNGAE
+400 YSDVNGDE
-408 NNVGKIQLLAG
+408 NAVGKIQLIAG
-419 SDIELSTTTNDEDP
+419 SDIVLSTTTNDNGNNTGD
-433 DVKKGRNQLLTTIA
+433 KNQLLTTIA

-467 ANNTFNAIKNITVNK
+467 TSNTFNAIKNITVNK

-496 ITYTPGPGAVDAID
+496 ITYTPGPGAVEGID
-510 KGVKFSYSLNAGNE
+510 NGVKFSYSLNANDE
-524 AVTDENAYF
+524 TVTNENAYF
-533 NLTSTTLSVTAA
+533 NLTSTTLAVTAA

>member
-23 DKTGYSVGTFY
+23 DKTGYSIGTFY

-39 DRLYVGQATGLK
+39 DRLYIGQATGLK

-56 VQVVETTAGLETLT
+56 VQVVETEEGLTTLT
-70 ASWGADAK
+70 ASWGTDAL

-87 SGTNVLAYF
+87 SGKNILAYF

-106 DHNDQLKSVLIN
+106 DHNDQLKSVLVNI
-118 VEDAVKGAK
+118 EDAIKGAK
-127 VTTEVTVGNIVKS
+127 VTTEVEVGNITQS
-140 DAFTV
+140 GSFTI

-151 KVEKVKD
+151 KVERVD
-158 TNNIKITGDTYT
+158 GSNIKVTGDTYT
-170 MAVNADTTGGKTND
+170 MAVNADKTND

-192 LGQAPSKVHLVGGK
+192 LSQAASKVHIVGGK
-206 NVTISKGTANN
+206 NVTVSKGTGD
-217 TINIEAK
+217 TINIAAT

-230 GVASITS
+230 GVASITP
-237 TGKLTV
+237 TGELTI
-243 EITDTAAKSVS
+243 EITDTAGKSVS

-264 DGFHAIGGDAKETK
+264 DGFHAIGGNTTETK

-284 TKAQVDDKFKTLN
+284 TKTQVDDKFKTLN

-306 SSGQHNITTDFK
+306 SSGQHSITTDFK

-346 KSGDILIASGTEND
+346 KSGDVLIASGTEND
-360 DGVFNGDH
+360 DGVFDATY

-373 FIPSGDEQALDT
+373 YIPSGDDVALDT
-385 QYTFTVDKGTNTMTI
+385 NYVFTVDKTTNTMTI
-400 YSNLNGAE
+400 YSDVNGTE
-408 NNVGKIQLLAG
+408 NAVGKIQLIAG
-419 SDIELSTTTNDEDP
+419 SDIVLSTTTNDNGDNTG
-433 DVKKGRNQLLTTIA
+433 DKNQLLTTIA

-467 ANNTFNAIKNITVNK
+467 TSNTFNTIKNITVNK

-496 ITYTPGPGAVDAID
+496 ITYTPGPGAVENID
-510 KGVKFSYSLNAGNE
+510 NGVKLSYSLNANDE
-524 AVTDENAYF
+524 TVTNENAYF
-533 NLTSTTLSVTAA
+533 NLTSTTLAVTAA

>member
-9 FKLGTQAKIDKMIA
+9 FKLGTQAKIDEMITK
-23 DKTGYSVGTFY
+23 KTGYSIGTFY

-56 VQVVETTAGLETLT
+56 VQVVETEEGLTTLT
-70 ASWGADAK
+70 ASWGADK
-78 SHKDDLAYI
+78 LSHKDDLAYI
-87 SGTNVLAYF
+87 SGKNILAYF

-106 DHNDQLKSVLIN
+106 DHNDQLKSVLVN
-118 VEDAVKGAK
+118 VEDATKGAK
-127 VTTEVTVGNIVKS
+127 VTTEVEVGEITKS
-140 DAFTV
+140 DAFTI

-151 KVEKVKD
+151 KVEKVD
-158 TNNIKITGDTYT
+158 DSNNIKVTGDTYT
-170 MAVNADTTGGKTND
+170 MAVNADKDND

-192 LGQAPSKVHLVGGK
+192 LGQAASKVHIVGGN
-206 NVTISKGTANN
+206 NVTISKGTADN
-217 TINIEAK
+217 TINIAAK

-243 EITDTAAKSVS
+243 EITDTAGKSVS

-264 DGFHAIGGDAKETK
+264 DGFHAIGGNTNETK

-284 TKAQVDDKFKTLN
+284 TKSQVDDKFKTLN

-306 SSGQHNITTDFK
+306 SSGQHNITTDFN
-318 LVDGLTDVSSGDMF
+318 LVDGLTDVSAGDMF

-337 AKYGTDKTA
+337 AKYGTNKTA
-346 KSGDILIASGTEND
+346 NSGDILIASGTENN
-360 DGVFNGDH
+360 DGVFDSTH

-373 FIPSGDEQALDT
+373 FIPSGDDQELDT
-385 QYTFTVDKGTNTMTI
+385 QYTFTVDKSTNTMTI
-400 YSNLNGAE
+400 YSNLNGTD
-408 NNVGKIQLLAG
+408 NSVGKIQLLAG
-419 SDIELSTTTNDEDP
+419 SDITLSTTTNDTPTGDG
-433 DVKKGRNQLLTTIA
+433 DKNQLLTTIA

-454 TKNISKSTANLTQ
+454 SKNISKSTANLTQ

-496 ITYTPGPGAVDAID
+496 ITYTPGLGTVEGID
-510 KGVKFSYSLNAGNE
+510 NGVKLSYSLNAGNE
-524 AVTDENAYF
+524 AVTDKNAYF

>member
-39 DRLYVGQATGLK
+39 DRLYIGQATGLK

-56 VQVVETTAGLETLT
+56 VQVVETEAGLESLT
-70 ASWGADAK
+70 ASWGTDAL

-87 SGTNVLAYF
+87 SGKNILAYF

-106 DHNDQLKSVLIN
+106 DHNDQLQSVLVN
-118 VEDAVKGAK
+118 VEDATKGAK
-127 VTTEVTVGNIVKS
+127 VTTEVTVGSIVKS

-151 KVEKVKD
+151 KVERVD
-158 TNNIKITGDTYT
+158 GNNIKVTGDTYT
-170 MAVNADTTGGKTND
+170 MAVNADKTND

-192 LGQAPSKVHLVGGK
+192 LGQAPSKVHLVGGN
-206 NVTISKGTANN
+206 NVTISKGTADN
-217 TINIEAK
+217 TINIAAT

-230 GVASITS
+230 GVSSIDN
-237 TGKLTV
+237 TGKLTI
-243 EITDTAAKSVS
+243 EFSDTAGNNPST
-254 PNVTLGAYLD
+254 NVTLGAYLD
-264 DGFHAIGGDAKETK
+264 DGFHAIGGNTEETK

-284 TKAQVDDKFKTLN
+284 TKNQVDDKFKTLN

-306 SSGQHNITTDFK
+306 SSGQHDITTDFN

-337 AKYGTDKTA
+337 AKYGTGKTA
-346 KSGDILIASGTEND
+346 KSGDILIASGTENN
-360 DGVFNGDH
+360 DGVFDDTH

-385 QYTFTVDKGTNTMTI
+385 QYTFTVDKSTNTMTI
-400 YSNLNGAE
+400 YSSLNGTE

-419 SDIELSTTTNDEDP
+419 SDITLSTTTNDTPTGGGD
-433 DVKKGRNQLLTTIA
+433 KNQLLTTIA

>member
-9 FKLGTQAKIDKMIA
+9 FKLGTQAKIDKMIT

-56 VQVVETTAGLETLT
+56 VQVVETEAGLESLT
-70 ASWGADAK
+70 ASWGTDAL

-87 SGTNVLAYF
+87 SGKNILAYF

-106 DHNDQLKSVLIN
+106 DHNDQLKSVLVN
-118 VEDAVKGAK
+118 VEDATKGAK
-127 VTTEVTVGNIVKS
+127 VTTEVEVGAITKS
-140 DAFTV
+140 DAFTI

-151 KVEKVKD
+151 KVERVD
-158 TNNIKITGDTYT
+158 GNNIKVTGDTYT
-170 MAVNADTTGGKTND
+170 MAVNADKTND

-192 LGQAPSKVHLVGGK
+192 LGQAASKVHVVGGT
-206 NVTISKGTANN
+206 NVTVSKGTANN

-230 GVASITS
+230 GVASITPA
-237 TGKLTV
+237 GELTI
-243 EITDTAAKSVS
+243 EITDTAGKSVS

-264 DGFHAIGGDAKETK
+264 DGFHAIGGNTDETK

-284 TKAQVDDKFKTLN
+284 TKDQVDDKFKTLN

-346 KSGDILIASGTEND
+346 KSGDVLIASGTEND
-360 DGVFNGDH
+360 DGVFDATH

-373 FIPSGDEQALDT
+373 YVPSGDDVALDT
-385 QYTFTVDKGTNTMTI
+385 NYVFTVDKTTNTMTI
-400 YSNLNGAE
+400 YSDVNGDE
-408 NNVGKIQLLAG
+408 NAVGKIQLIAG
-419 SDIELSTTTNDEDP
+419 SDIVLSTTTNDNGDNTG
-433 DVKKGRNQLLTTIA
+433 DKNQLLTTIA

-467 ANNTFNAIKNITVNK
+467 TSNTFNAIKNITVNK
-482 NGHVTAIETETVNP
+482 NGHVTSIETETVNP
-496 ITYTPGPGAVDAID
+496 ITYTPGLGAVEGID
-510 KGVKFSYSLNAGNE
+510 NGVKLSYSLNANDE
-524 AVTDENAYF
+524 TVTNENAYF
-533 NLTSTTLSVTAA
+533 NLTSTTLAVTAA
-545 SSATASVELL
+545 SSATVSVELL

>member
-39 DRLYVGQATGLK
+39 DRLYIGQATGLK

-56 VQVVETTAGLETLT
+56 VQVVETEAGLESLT
-70 ASWGADAK
+70 ASWGTDAL

-87 SGTNVLAYF
+87 SGKNILAYF

-106 DHNDQLKSVLIN
+106 DHNDQLQSVLVN
-118 VEDAVKGAK
+118 VEDATKGAK
-127 VTTEVTVGNIVKS
+127 VTTEVTVGSIVKS

-151 KVEKVKD
+151 KVERVD
-158 TNNIKITGDTYT
+158 GNNIKVTGDTYT
-170 MAVNADTTGGKTND
+170 MAVNADKTND

-192 LGQAPSKVHLVGGK
+192 LGQAPSKVHLVGGN
-206 NVTISKGTANN
+206 NVTVSKGTADN
-217 TINIEAK
+217 TINIAAT

-230 GVASITS
+230 GVSSIDN
-237 TGKLTV
+237 TGKLTI
-243 EITDTAAKSVS
+243 EFSDTAGNNPST
-254 PNVTLGAYLD
+254 NVTLGAYLD
-264 DGFHAIGGDAKETK
+264 DGFHAIGGNTEETK

-284 TKAQVDDKFKTLN
+284 TKNQVDDKFKTLN

-306 SSGQHNITTDFK
+306 SSGQHDITTDFN

-337 AKYGTDKTA
+337 AKYGTGKTA

-360 DGVFNGDH
+360 DGVFDGTH

-385 QYTFTVDKGTNTMTI
+385 QYTFTVDKSTNTMTI
-400 YSNLNGAE
+400 YSSLNGTE

-419 SDIELSTTTNDEDP
+419 SDITLSTTTNDTPAGGGD
-433 DVKKGRNQLLTTIA
+433 KNQLLTTIA

-524 AVTDENAYF
+524 AVTDKNAYF

>member
-9 FKLGTQAKIDKMIA
+9 FKLGTQAKIDEMITK
-23 DKTGYSVGTFY
+23 KTGYSVGTFY

-56 VQVVETTAGLETLT
+56 VQVVETEEGLTTLT
-70 ASWGADAK
+70 ASWGTDAL

-87 SGTNVLAYF
+87 SGKNILAYF

-106 DHNDQLKSVLIN
+106 DHNDQLKSVLVN
-118 VEDAVKGAK
+118 VEDATKGAK
-127 VTTEVTVGNIVKS
+127 VTTEVEVGAITKS
-140 DAFTV
+140 DAFTI

-151 KVEKVKD
+151 KVERVD
-158 TNNIKITGDTYT
+158 GSNIKITGDTYT
-170 MAVNADTTGGKTND
+170 MAVNADKTND

-192 LGQAPSKVHLVGGK
+192 LGQAASKVHIVGGT
-206 NVTISKGTANN
+206 NVTVSKGTAN
-217 TINIEAK
+217 TINIDAK

-230 GVASITS
+230 GVASITPA
-237 TGKLTV
+237 GELTI
-243 EITDTAAKSVS
+243 EITDTAGKSVS

-264 DGFHAIGGDAKETK
+264 DGFHAIGGNTTETK

-284 TKAQVDDKFKTLN
+284 TKTQVDDKFKTLN

-346 KSGDILIASGTEND
+346 KSGDVLIASGTEND
-360 DGVFNGDH
+360 NGVFDATY

-373 FIPSGDEQALDT
+373 YIPSGDDAALDT
-385 QYTFTVDKGTNTMTI
+385 NYVFTVDKTTNTMTI
-400 YSNLNGAE
+400 YSDVNGDE
-408 NNVGKIQLLAG
+408 NAVGKIQLIAG
-419 SDIELSTTTNDEDP
+419 SDIVLSTTTNDNGDNTG
-433 DVKKGRNQLLTTIA
+433 DKNQLLTTIA

-467 ANNTFNAIKNITVNK
+467 TNNTFNAIKNITVNK

-496 ITYTPGPGAVDAID
+496 ITYTPGPGAVEGID
-510 KGVKFSYSLNAGNE
+510 NGVKLSYSLNANDE
-524 AVTDENAYF
+524 TVTNENAYF
-533 NLTSTTLSVTAA
+533 NLTSTTLAVTAA